1 VTTLDAVQDAA
12 LAMTSA
18 ETESVRQTAEQR
30 RAHDL
35 AAARAE
41 AEEIISRRRAA
52 SERLAA
58 VEERERL
65 AQARAEARGTVL
77 RAQRAVFAEATES
90 ARRAAAQL
98 VEDPRY
104 ERLLLELEVDARR
117 RLEQFGR
124 VQIVPAAGGGFLA
137 QAGSREID
145 YSLDAQLQRCLRSMA
160 VELGGLWC

>member
-1 VTTLDAVQDAA
+1 MTTLDAVQDAA

-18 ETESVRQTAEQR
+18 ETESVRQMAEQR

-35 AAARAE
+35 AEARAE
-41 AEEIISRRRAA
+41 AEEIVSRRRAA

-65 AQARAEARGTVL
+65 AKARAEARGTVL
-77 RAQRAVFAEATES
+77 RAQQAVFAEATES
-90 ARRAAAQL
+90 ARRAAARL
-98 VEDPRY
+98 IEDPRY
-104 ERLLLELEVDARR
+104 ERVLVSLEADARR

-124 VQIVPAAGGGFLA
+124 VRIVPAAGGGFLA
-137 QAGSREID
+137 QAGSRDID

-160 VELGGLWC
+160 SELGDLWC